1 MLREVIN
8 HMTASGLL
16 LLLFHP
22 SSFITH
28 PLADMFLLQANTTA
42 LFSVADLQLIAP
54 ELILTVCACIALVM
68 EVVLPYRK
76 SKLIAYFSLIGVG
89 FAGIS
94 LGVQYW
100 YLRDVLPLDGF
111 YGMVRIDGFA
121 LIFKSIFLV
130 AAAQA
135 IAVSTRYLDIE
146 GEQHG
151 EYYAL
156 VLFATVGMMFLACG
170 YDLISLYISL
180 ELMALTF
187 YVLVA
192 FTKRE
197 KRSNE
202 AAMKYFLLGAF
213 SSGVLLYGMSLLYG
227 IAGSTNLAEIGRSVA
242 AIAGTVGDSGETVT
256 ASLRP
261 MLLLGM
267 IALAAGLFFKIA
279 AVPFHMWAPDAYE
292 GAPTSVTAFLST
304 GSKAASFA
312 LYARI
317 FIEALNTMRA
327 DWAPLLGLVAAITIM
342 VGNWAAVTQENSK
355 RLLAY
360 SSISNAGYLLLG
372 LVAGNSYGYIGLMIY
387 LLVYTLMNMGA
398 FGIIISLRRRG
409 IIGDNVDDM
418 TGLAHK
424 APGMAAMMAI
434 FMLSLGGLPMTGGFI
449 GKYFLFGGLLQRGKA
464 DGKTWYYWLA
474 AWAIINTVVSFY
486 YYIRFIK
493 VMYLGD
499 RVADDQPLALSP
511 ALRAALVASLVGIL
525 FIGLYP
531 QPLIEI
537 VQRLVAPLAALGP
550 LGLK

>member
-1 MLREVIN
+1 MFGGFIN
-8 HMTASGLL
+8 RMTHGLILL
-16 LLLFHP
+16 LIHP
-22 SSFITH
+22 SSFILH
-28 PLADMFLLQANTTA
+28 PFNAMFLLQANATGSFN
-42 LFSVADLQLIAP
+42 LADLQLIVP

-76 SKLIAYFSLIGVG
+76 SKLIAYFSL
-89 FAGIS
+89 
-94 LGVQYW
+94 LGVALAAVSLWFQFW
-100 YLRDVLPLDGF
+100 VSRDLLPLDGF
-111 YGMVRIDGFA
+111 YGMIRIDGFA
-121 LIFKSIFLV
+121 LVFQSIFLIG
-130 AAAQA
+130 AALA
-135 IAVSTRYLDIE
+135 IAISTRYLDIE

-156 VLFATVGMMFLACG
+156 VLFATVGMMFLGCG
-170 YDLISLYISL
+170 FDLITLYISL

-227 IAGSTNLAEIGRSVA
+227 VAGSTNLGEIGHSVAEIA
-242 AIAGTVGDSGETVT
+242 ATVGQAGDQTSG
-256 ASLRP
+256 SLRP

-304 GSKAASFA
+304 SSKAASFA

-317 FIEALNTMRA
+317 FIEALNSIRA
-327 DWAPLLGLVAAITIM
+327 DWAPLLGLVAALTIM

-372 LVAGNSYGYIGLMIY
+372 LVAGNSYGYVGLLIY

-424 APGMAAMMAI
+424 APGMAAMMAV

-449 GKYFLFGGLLQRGKA
+449 GKYFLFGGLLERGKT
-464 DGKTWYYWLA
+464 DGKSWYYWLA
-474 AWAIINTVVSFY
+474 GWAIINTVVSFY
-486 YYIRFIK
+486 YYVRFIK
-493 VMYLGD
+493 VMYLDD
-499 RVADDQPLALSP
+499 RVADDKPLSLSP
-511 ALRAALVASLVGIL
+511 ALQTALIVSLVGII
-525 FIGLYP
+525 FIGVYP
-531 QPLIEI
+531 QPLIDI
-537 VQRLVAPLAALGP
+537 VQRLVAPLVAVASVT
-550 LGLK
+550 LK

>member
-1 MLREVIN
+1 MEVI
-8 HMTASGLL
+8 
-16 LLLFHP
+16 
-22 SSFITH
+22 
-28 PLADMFLLQANTTA
+28 
-42 LFSVADLQLIAP
+42 
-54 ELILTVCACIALVM
+54 
-68 EVVLPYRK
+68 LPYRK
-76 SKLIAYFSLIGVG
+76 SKLIAYFLARRHCARCAFRSECSGG
-89 FAGIS
+89 TSRA
-94 LGVQYW
+94 
-100 YLRDVLPLDGF
+100 RLPLDGF

-121 LIFKSIFLV
+121 LLFKAIFLI
-130 AAAQA
+130 AAALAVA
-135 IAVSTRYLDIE
+135 ISTRYLDIE

-227 IAGSTNLAEIGRSVA
+227 IAGSTNLGEIG
-242 AIAGTVGDSGETVT
+242 T
-256 ASLRP
+256 ASGADCAVDAVTPAETAESLINLRP
-261 MLLLGM
+261 MLLLAM

-317 FIEALNTMRA
+317 FLEALPAMRA

-418 TGLAHK
+418 TGLAQK
-424 APGMAAMMAI
+424 APGMAAMMAV

-449 GKYFLFGGLLQRGKA
+449 GKYFLFGGLLQRGASRRKELVL
-464 DGKTWYYWLA
+464 LA
-474 AWAIINTVVSFY
+474 GRSGRSSIPSF
-486 YYIRFIK
+486 
-493 VMYLGD
+493 
-499 RVADDQPLALSP
+499 PSTTTS
-511 ALRAALVASLVGIL
+511 ASS
-525 FIGLYP
+525 
-531 QPLIEI
+531 
-537 VQRLVAPLAALGP
+537 
-550 LGLK
+550 K

>member
-1 MLREVIN
+1 
-8 HMTASGLL
+8 
-16 LLLFHP
+16 
-22 SSFITH
+22 
-28 PLADMFLLQANTTA
+28 MFLFQANTT
-42 LFSVADLQLIAP
+42 SIINVADLLLIAP
-54 ELILTVCACIALVM
+54 ELILTISACVALVM
-68 EVVLPYRK
+68 EVVLPYKK
-76 SKLIAYFSLIGVG
+76 SKWIAYFALVG
-89 FAGIS
+89 IALAAAS
-94 LGVQYW
+94 LGLQW
-100 YLRDVLPLDGF
+100 WTNRSLLPLDGF

-121 LIFKSIFLV
+121 LLFKSIFLISAALTV
-130 AAAQA
+130 A
-135 IAVSTRYLDIE
+135 ISTRYLDIE

-151 EYYAL
+151 EFYAL
-156 VLFATVGMMFLACG
+156 VLFATVGMMFLGCG

-192 FTKRE
+192 FTKRQ

-213 SSGVLLYGMSLLYG
+213 SSGILLYGMSLLYG
-227 IAGSTNLAEIGRSVA
+227 VAGSTNLGEIGSSIGAAVVA
-242 AIAGTVGDSGETVT
+242 TGGSSE

-317 FIEALNTMRA
+317 FVEALPSMRE
-327 DWAPLLGLVAAITIM
+327 DWAPLLGLVAALTIM

-372 LVAGNSYGYIGLMIY
+372 LVAANTYGYLGLIIY
-387 LLVYTLMNMGA
+387 LFVYTLMNMGA
-398 FGIIISLRRRG
+398 FGIIISLRRKG
-409 IIGDNVDDM
+409 IIGDNVDDL
-418 TGLAHK
+418 TGLAQK
-424 APGMAAMMAI
+424 APVMAAMMTI

-449 GKYFLFGGLLQRGKA
+449 GKYFLFGGLLQRGST
-464 DGKTWYYWLA
+464 DGKNWYYWLA
-474 AWAIINTVVSFY
+474 GWAILNTVVSFY
-486 YYIRFIK
+486 YYVRFIK

-499 RVADDQPLALSP
+499 RIADEKPLALSP
-511 ALRAALVASLVGIL
+511 ALQAALTVAVIGVIVTGI
-525 FIGLYP
+525 FP
-531 QPLIEI
+531 QPFIDLAQKLIE
-537 VQRLVAPLAALGP
+537 PLAMLSQVVIR
-550 LGLK
+550 

>member
-1 MLREVIN
+1 ML
-8 HMTASGLL
+8 
-16 LLLFHP
+16 
-22 SSFITH
+22 
-28 PLADMFLLQANTTA
+28 LLQANSTA
-42 LFSVADLQLIAP
+42 LFSVADLQLVAP
-54 ELILTVCACIALVM
+54 ELILTVCACVALVM

-76 SKLIAYFSLIGVG
+76 SKLIAYFALVGVALAA
-89 FAGIS
+89 FS

-100 YLRDVLPLDGF
+100 YMRDVLPLDGF

-121 LIFKSIFLV
+121 LVFKSIFLV
-130 AAAQA
+130 SAALA
-135 IAVSTRYLDIE
+135 IAISTRYLDIE

-227 IAGSTNLAEIGRSVA
+227 IAGSTNLGEIGRSVA
-242 AIAGTVGDSGETVT
+242 TIAGTMGETGESAGT
-256 ASLRP
+256 LRP

-317 FIEALNTMRA
+317 FIEALPSIRA

-372 LVAGNSYGYIGLMIY
+372 LVAGNSYGYIGLTIY

-398 FGIIISLRRRG
+398 FGIVISLRRRG

-424 APGMAAMMAI
+424 APGMAAMMTI

-474 AWAIINTVVSFY
+474 GWAIINTVVSFY
-486 YYIRFIK
+486 YYVRFIK

-499 RVADDQPLALSP
+499 RVADDKPLSLSP
-511 ALRAALVASLVGIL
+511 ALQTALVASLVGIL
-525 FIGLYP
+525 FIGVYP

-537 VQRLVAPLAALGP
+537 VQRLIAPIAALSP
-550 LGLK
+550 MQFK

>member
-1 MLREVIN
+1 
-8 HMTASGLL
+8 
-16 LLLFHP
+16 
-22 SSFITH
+22 
-28 PLADMFLLQANTTA
+28 MFLLQANTTA
-42 LFSVADLQLIAP
+42 LFNPADLQLIVP
-54 ELILTVCACIALVM
+54 ELILTVCACVALVM

-76 SKLIAYFSLIGVG
+76 SKVIAYFSLVGVALAAASVWVQ
-89 FAGIS
+89 FWIS
-94 LGVQYW
+94 
-100 YLRDVLPLDGF
+100 RDVLPLDGF
-111 YGMVRIDGFA
+111 FGMIRIDGFA
-121 LIFKSIFLV
+121 LVFQSIFLIG
-130 AAAQA
+130 AALA
-135 IAVSTRYLDIE
+135 IAISTRYLDIE

-156 VLFATVGMMFLACG
+156 VLFATVGMMFLGCG
-170 YDLISLYISL
+170 FDLITLYISL

-213 SSGVLLYGMSLLYG
+213 SSGILLYGMSLLYG

-242 AIAGTVGDSGETVT
+242 DIAATVSQPGEQGN

-304 GSKAASFA
+304 ASKAASFA

-317 FIEALNTMRA
+317 FIEALNSIRA

-372 LVAGNSYGYIGLMIY
+372 LVAGNSYGYIGLLIY

-424 APGMAAMMAI
+424 APGMAAMMAV
-434 FMLSLGGLPMTGGFI
+434 FMLSLGGLPVTGGFI

-464 DGKTWYYWLA
+464 DGKSWYYWLA
-474 AWAIINTVVSFY
+474 VWAIINTVVSFY
-486 YYIRFIK
+486 YYVRFIK

-499 RVADDQPLALSP
+499 RVADDKPLSLSP
-511 ALRAALVASLVGIL
+511 ALQTALVVSLVGIIV
-525 FIGLYP
+525 IGVYP
-531 QPLIEI
+531 QPLIAI
-537 VQRLVAPLAALGP
+537 VQKLVGPLAAPGP
-550 LGLK
+550 VTVR

>member
-1 MLREVIN
+1 ML
-8 HMTASGLL
+8 
-16 LLLFHP
+16 
-22 SSFITH
+22 
-28 PLADMFLLQANTTA
+28 LLQANTTA
-42 LFSVADLQLIAP
+42 LFSLADLQLIAP
-54 ELILTVCACIALVM
+54 ELILTVCACVALVM
-68 EVVLPYRK
+68 EVILPYRK
-76 SKLIAYFSLIGVG
+76 SKLTAYFALIGLAL
-89 FAGIS
+89 AGIS
-94 LGVQYW
+94 LGVQW
-100 YLRDVLPLDGF
+100 WFTRNILPLDGF

-121 LIFKSIFLV
+121 LIFKAIFIV
-130 AAAQA
+130 AAGLA
-135 IAVSTRYLDIE
+135 IAISTRFLDIE

-213 SSGVLLYGMSLLYG
+213 SSGILLYGMSMLYG
-227 IAGSTNLAEIGRSVA
+227 LAGSTNLGEIGRSVA
-242 AIAGTVGDSGETVT
+242 QLVTSINESRETLRGIAV
-256 ASLRP
+256 LRP

-317 FIEALNTMRA
+317 FLEALPAMRV
-327 DWAPLLGLVAAITIM
+327 DWAPLLGLVAAITIA

-372 LVAGNSYGYIGLMIY
+372 LVAANEYGYLGLVIY

-398 FGIIISLRRRG
+398 FGVIISLRRRG

-418 TGLAHK
+418 TGLAQK
-424 APGMAAMMAI
+424 APGMAAMMAV

-449 GKYFLFGGLLQRGKA
+449 GKYFLFGGLLLRGQA
-464 DGKTWYYWLA
+464 DGKHWYYWLA
-474 AWAIINTVVSFY
+474 IWAIINTVVSFY
-486 YYIRFIK
+486 YYVRFIK

-499 RVADDQPLALSP
+499 RIADKQPLELSP
-511 ALRAALVASLVGIL
+511 ALRAALVASLVGII
-525 FIGLYP
+525 FIGIYP
-531 QPLIEI
+531 QPVIDLTQKLIE
-537 VQRLVAPLAALGP
+537 PLTALGSIAV
-550 LGLK
+550 K

>member
-1 MLREVIN
+1 ML
-8 HMTASGLL
+8 
-16 LLLFHP
+16 
-22 SSFITH
+22 
-28 PLADMFLLQANTTA
+28 LLQANTTA
-42 LFSVADLQLIAP
+42 LFSLIDLQLIVP
-54 ELILTVCACIALVM
+54 ELILTVCACLALVM

-76 SKLIAYFSLIGVG
+76 SKSVAYFSLVG
-89 FAGIS
+89 IALAAVS
-94 LGVQYW
+94 LAVQYFS
-100 YLRDVLPLDGF
+100 RAAFPIDGF
-111 YGMVRIDGFA
+111 FGMIRIDGFA
-121 LIFKSIFLV
+121 LVFQSIFLV
-130 AAAQA
+130 GAALA
-135 IAVSTRYLDIE
+135 IAISTRYLDIE

-170 YDLISLYISL
+170 FDLITLYISL

-227 IAGSTNLAEIGRSVA
+227 VAGSTNLGEIGRAVA
-242 AIAGTVGDSGETVT
+242 DLTVNTPPAGE

-267 IALAAGLFFKIA
+267 IALASGLFFKIA

-304 GSKAASFA
+304 ASKAASFA

-317 FIEALNTMRA
+317 FMEALNSMRA

-372 LVAGNSYGYIGLMIY
+372 LVAGNTYGYVGLMIY
-387 LLVYTLMNMGA
+387 LLVYTFMNMGA
-398 FGIIISLRRRG
+398 FGIVISLRRRG
-409 IIGDNVDDM
+409 IIGDNVDDL

-434 FMLSLGGLPMTGGFI
+434 FMLSLGGLPATGGFI

-474 AWAIINTVVSFY
+474 GWAIINTVVSFY
-486 YYIRFIK
+486 YYVRFIK

-499 RVADDQPLALSP
+499 TIADNKPLSLSP
-511 ALRAALVASLVGIL
+511 ALQTALVVSLVGII
-525 FIGLYP
+525 FIGVYP
-531 QPLIEI
+531 HPLIAI
-537 VQRLVAPLAALGP
+537 VQSLVAR
-550 LGLK
+550 

>member
-1 MLREVIN
+1 ML
-8 HMTASGLL
+8 
-16 LLLFHP
+16 
-22 SSFITH
+22 
-28 PLADMFLLQANTTA
+28 LLQANATG
-42 LFSVADLQLIAP
+42 LFSLADLQLIVP
-54 ELILTVCACIALVM
+54 ELILIVCACVALVM

-76 SKLIAYFSLIGVG
+76 SKLIAYFSLVGIALAGV
-89 FAGIS
+89 S
-94 LGVQYW
+94 LGVQFW
-100 YLRDVLPLDGF
+100 FSNSLPIDGF
-111 YGMVRIDGFA
+111 YGMIRIDGFA
-121 LIFKSIFLV
+121 LVVQAIFLIG
-130 AAAQA
+130 AALA
-135 IAVSTRYLDIE
+135 IAISTRYLDIE

-156 VLFATVGMMFLACG
+156 VLFATVGMMFLGCG
-170 YDLISLYISL
+170 FDLITLYISL

-242 AIAGTVGDSGETVT
+242 EIAAGAPVAGAGTVT

-304 GSKAASFA
+304 ASKAASFA

-317 FIEALNTMRA
+317 FIVALNSVRA

-372 LVAGNSYGYIGLMIY
+372 LVAGNLYGYVGLVVY

-424 APGMAAMMAI
+424 APGMAAMMAV
-434 FMLSLGGLPMTGGFI
+434 FMLSLGGLPITGGFI
-449 GKYFLFGGLLQRGKA
+449 GKYFLFGGLLQRGKVE
-464 DGKTWYYWLA
+464 GKAWYYWLA
-474 AWAIINTVVSFY
+474 GWAIINTVVSFY
-486 YYIRFIK
+486 YYVRFIK

-499 RVADDQPLALSP
+499 RIADDKPLSLSP
-511 ALRAALVASLVGIL
+511 ALTGALVACLVGIL
-525 FIGLYP
+525 FIGVYP
-531 QPLIEI
+531 QPLIVI
-537 VQRLVAPLAALGP
+537 VQKLVAPLASLGSVT
-550 LGLK
+550 LK

>member
-1 MLREVIN
+1 ML
-8 HMTASGLL
+8 
-16 LLLFHP
+16 
-22 SSFITH
+22 
-28 PLADMFLLQANTTA
+28 LLQANTTE

-54 ELILTVCACIALVM
+54 ELILTACALLALVM

-76 SKLIAYFSLIGVG
+76 SRWTGYFALLGTALAALSLFVLWQTSGH
-89 FAGIS
+89 
-94 LGVQYW
+94 Q
-100 YLRDVLPLDGF
+100 LPLDAF

-121 LIFKSIFLV
+121 LVFKMIFLL
-130 AAAQA
+130 AAALT
-135 IAVSTRYLDIE
+135 IAVSLRYLDVE
-146 GEQHG
+146 GEQRG

-156 VLFATVGMMFLACG
+156 TLFATVGMMFLACG

-213 SSGVLLYGMSLLYG
+213 SSGVLLYGMSLLFG
-227 IAGSTNLAEIGRSVA
+227 IAGSTNLGEIGQSLG
-242 AIAGTVGDSGETVT
+242 AIAAGSADASS
-256 ASLRP
+256 SLRP
-261 MLLLGM
+261 ILLLGM

-317 FIEALNTMRA
+317 FVEALPSLRD

-372 LVAGNSYGYIGLMIY
+372 LVAGNTYGYVGLVIY

-398 FGIIISLRRRG
+398 FGIVISLRRRG
-409 IIGDNVDDM
+409 IIGDNVNDM
-418 TGLAHK
+418 SGLAQK
-424 APGMAAMMAI
+424 APGMAAMMAV

-449 GKYFLFGGLLQRGKA
+449 GKYFLFGGLLQRGAA
-464 DGKTWYYWLA
+464 DGKSWYYWLA
-474 AWAIINTVVSFY
+474 GWAIINTVVSFY

-499 RVADDQPLALSP
+499 RVADDKPLSLSP
-511 ALRAALVASLVGIL
+511 ALQTALVASLVGII
-525 FIGLYP
+525 FIGVYP
-531 QPLIEI
+531 QPLIDV
-537 VQRLVAPLAALGP
+537 VQRLIGR
-550 LGLK
+550 

>member
-1 MLREVIN
+1 MSLFEN
-8 HMTASGLL
+8 MSGGHPALVLL
-16 LLLFHP
+16 SAF
-22 SSFITH
+22 F
-28 PLADMFLLQANTTA
+28 ALQADTKA
-42 LFSVADLQLIAP
+42 LFDLADLQLIAP
-54 ELILTVCACIALVM
+54 ELILTVCACVALVM

-76 SKLIAYFSLIGVG
+76 SRWVAYFALIGVG
-89 FAGIS
+89 LAATS
-94 LGVQYW
+94 LGFQWW
-100 YLRDVLPLDGF
+100 YSRDVLPLEGF

-121 LIFKSIFLV
+121 VLFKAIFLV
-130 AAAQA
+130 SAGLA
-135 IAVSTRYLDIE
+135 IAISTRYLDIE

-151 EYYAL
+151 EFYAL
-156 VLFATVGMMFLACG
+156 VLFATVGMMFLGCG
-170 YDLISLYISL
+170 YDLIALYISL

-213 SSGVLLYGMSLLYG
+213 SSGVLLYGMSVLYG
-227 IAGSTNLAEIGRSVA
+227 VAGSTNLGEIGRA
-242 AIAGTVGDSGETVT
+242 IGTIAGTSTTAGE

-261 MLLLGM
+261 LLLLGL

-317 FIEALNTMRA
+317 FLEALPAMRA
-327 DWAPLLGLVAAITIM
+327 DWAPLLGLVAALTIM

-372 LVAGNSYGYIGLMIY
+372 LVAGNAYGYLGLLIY
-387 LLVYTLMNMGA
+387 LFVYTLMNMGA

-409 IIGDNVDDM
+409 IIGDNVDDL

-424 APGMAAMMAI
+424 APGMAAMMGV

-449 GKYFLFGGLLQRGKA
+449 GKYFLFGGLLQRGAA
-464 DGKTWYYWLA
+464 DGKSWYYWLA
-474 AWAIINTVVSFY
+474 LWAIINTVVSFY
-486 YYIRFIK
+486 YYVRFIK

-499 RVADDQPLALSP
+499 RVADNKPLALSP
-511 ALRAALVASLVGIL
+511 ALRAALVFSLVGIIL
-525 FIGLYP
+525 VGVFP
-531 QPLIEI
+531 QPFISVAEKLI
-537 VQRLVAPLAALGP
+537 APLSAVTTTV
-550 LGLK
+550 K

>member
-1 MLREVIN
+1 
-8 HMTASGLL
+8 
-16 LLLFHP
+16 
-22 SSFITH
+22 
-28 PLADMFLLQANTTA
+28 MFLQANATG
-42 LFSVADLQLIAP
+42 LFSLADLQLIAP
-54 ELILTVCACIALVM
+54 ELILTVCACVALVM

-76 SKLIAYFSLIGVG
+76 SKLIAYFSLVGIALAGV
-89 FAGIS
+89 S
-94 LGVQYW
+94 LGVQFW
-100 YLRDVLPLDGF
+100 SSSSLPLDGF
-111 YGMVRIDGFA
+111 YGMIRIDGFA
-121 LIFKSIFLV
+121 LVVQAIFLV
-130 AAAQA
+130 GAALA
-135 IAVSTRYLDIE
+135 IAISTRYLDIE

-156 VLFATVGMMFLACG
+156 VLFATVGMMFLGCG
-170 YDLISLYISL
+170 FDLITLYISL

-213 SSGVLLYGMSLLYG
+213 SSGILLYGMSLLYG
-227 IAGSTNLAEIGRSVA
+227 IAGSTNIGDIGLRLGKILGTIKQGEQGG
-242 AIAGTVGDSGETVT
+242 AIAG
-256 ASLRP
+256 LKP

-317 FIEALNTMRA
+317 FFVALGPMQI
-327 DWAPLLGLVAAITIM
+327 DWAPLLGIVAALTIV

-360 SSISNAGYLLLG
+360 SSISNAGYLLLALIANNTYGNIG
-372 LVAGNSYGYIGLMIY
+372 LVIY
-387 LLVYTLMNMGA
+387 LFGYTMMNMGA
-398 FGIIISLRRRG
+398 FGVVISLRRRG

-418 TGLAHK
+418 TGLAQK
-424 APGMAAMMAI
+424 APGMAAMMGI
-434 FMLSLGGLPMTGGFI
+434 FMLSLGGLPGTGGFI
-449 GKYFLFGGLLQRGKA
+449 GKWYLLYGLFDRARA
-464 DGKTWYYWLA
+464 DGKNWFIWLA
-474 AWAIINTVVSFY
+474 AWAAINIVVSFFY
-486 YYIRFIK
+486 YLRFIR

-499 RVADDQPLALSP
+499 RVADAEALTMSP
-511 ALRAALVASLVGIL
+511 ALRTALVATLVGIL
-525 FIGLYP
+525 FIGVYP
-531 QPLIEI
+531 QPFI
-537 VQRLVAPLAALGP
+537 VLAQKLFPTAQITTPAASKVEPLTP
-550 LGLK
+550 R

>member
-1 MLREVIN
+1 ML
-8 HMTASGLL
+8 
-16 LLLFHP
+16 
-22 SSFITH
+22 
-28 PLADMFLLQANTTA
+28 LLQASSTA
-42 LFSVADLQLIAP
+42 LFNVVDLQLIAP
-54 ELILTVCACIALVM
+54 ELILSVCACLALVM

-76 SKLIAYFSLIGVG
+76 SKVTAYFSLVG
-89 FAGIS
+89 IALAAVS
-94 LGVQYW
+94 LGVQW
-100 YLRDVLPLDGF
+100 WSGRDSLPLDGF

-121 LIFKSIFLV
+121 LLFQAIFLV
-130 AAAQA
+130 AAALA
-135 IAVSTRYLDIE
+135 IGLSTRYLDIE

-170 YDLISLYISL
+170 YDLITLYISL

-197 KRSNE
+197 KRTNE

-227 IAGSTNLAEIGRSVA
+227 IAGSTNIGEIAKNIGPLVASLGDAERA
-242 AIAGTVGDSGETVT
+242 AGEPT
-256 ASLRP
+256 LRP

-279 AVPFHMWAPDAYE
+279 AVPFHMWAPDVYE

-317 FIEALNTMRA
+317 FLEAIPSLRQ

-342 VGNWAAVTQENSK
+342 VGNWAAVTQDNSK

-360 SSISNAGYLLLG
+360 SSISNAGYILLG
-372 LVAGNSYGYIGLMIY
+372 LVAGNTYGYLGLVIY
-387 LLVYTLMNMGA
+387 LFVYTLMNMGA
-398 FGIIISLRRRG
+398 FGVIISLRRRG
-409 IIGDNVDDM
+409 IIGDNVEDL
-418 TGLAHK
+418 TGLAQK
-424 APGMAAMMAI
+424 APWLAAMMAV

-449 GKYFLFGGLLQRGKA
+449 GKYFLFGGLLERGKT
-464 DGKTWYYWLA
+464 DGKNWYYWLA
-474 AWAIINTVVSFY
+474 IWAIINTVVSFY
-486 YYIRFIK
+486 YYVRFIR

-499 RVADDQPLALSP
+499 RVADDKPLSLSP
-511 ALRAALVASLVGIL
+511 ALRASLVASLAGVVLLGI
-525 FIGLYP
+525 FP
-531 QPLIEI
+531 QPVISLAKKLIASF
-537 VQRLVAPLAALGP
+537 LHS
-550 LGLK
+550 